1 MEKHRMTLKLRS
13 DKVGR
18 TFWSIIRSI
27 IIIGISYY
35 ILYPVFIK
43 FSLAFM
49 SKSDLY
55 DITVRL
61 IPRHFTME
69 NISLIF
75 SQLDYLTSL
84 NNTTLLSLMTT
95 LLQLSSCLL
104 VGYGFARFDFW
115 GKKILFGIVILTLLI
130 PPQVLI
136 TPMYMRFRFFDIF
149 GIFNLFTKTG
159 GLNLLNTPWPFFL
172 SAITCMGLRNGLFI
186 FVIRQFFR
194 NLPKELEDAAL
205 IDGAGYFRTFFYIML
220 PSSRPV
226 ITTVALFSFV
236 WQWNDVFYVSWY
248 MSKSQILAMK
258 LDALAN
264 NILSLSIQS
273 GTGST
278 MDIAYVTLINSTG
291 CLFVILPLLILYV
304 FAQKVFVESI
314 ERTGI
319 VG

>member
-1 MEKHRMTLKLRS
+1 MKIKPV
-13 DKVGR
+13 KIGR
-18 TFWSIIRSI
+18 LFWNIIRSV

-35 ILYPVFIK
+35 ILYPIFIK

-49 SKSDLY
+49 SKEDLY

-61 IPRHFTME
+61 IPRNFTLD
-69 NISLIF
+69 NIRLVF
-75 SQLDYLTSL
+75 TQLDYFTSL
-84 NNTTLLSLMTT
+84 SNTTLLSVMTT
-95 LLQLSSCLL
+95 VLQLISCLL

-115 GKKILFGIVILTLLI
+115 GKKVFFGIVILTLLI

-149 GIFNLFTKTG
+149 GIFNIFTKTG
-159 GLNLLNTPWPFFL
+159 GFNLLNTPWPFIL

-186 FVIRQFFR
+186 FVTRQFFR

-205 IDGAGYFRTFFYIML
+205 IDGAGYFRTFLHIML
-220 PSSRPV
+220 PSSKPI

-273 GTGST
+273 GAGST

-291 CLFVILPLLILYV
+291 CLFVIVPLLLLYV
-304 FAQKVFVESI
+304 FAQKIFVESI